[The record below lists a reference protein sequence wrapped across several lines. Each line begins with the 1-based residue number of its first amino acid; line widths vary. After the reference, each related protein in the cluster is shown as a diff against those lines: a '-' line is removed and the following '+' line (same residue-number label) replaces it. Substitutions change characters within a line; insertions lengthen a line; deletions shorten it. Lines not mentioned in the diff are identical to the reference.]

1 MYVHS
6 VDVSTDGSLV
16 AWGTGDGRI
25 RVSSV
30 STSEQIS
37 CWTAH
42 AGPVMGLH
50 WAKGDLRLLSYGA
63 DHRGVDYKLYTRGS
77 YIPREGQKESLNNVV
92 EIWYVGSMV
101 KSAVLK
107 KKKGEGGAKGEGD
120 EQVAGGKDEDEDE
133 DDEDD
138 EDDEEEEEAGK
149 DGGKSKVGREL
160 RKHRRKPQGKI
171 GYTPVYYDPPAK
183 ADGTLARSCLKGR
196 GEKRTKKLNFDW
208 GAIPDREDWFFY
220 PPEEPSDEEEES
232 EPEVKPRRRRG
243 GGDRN

>member
-63 DHRGVDYKLYTRGS
+63 DHRGVDYKSYTRGS
-77 YIPREGQKESLNNVV
+77 YIPSEGQKESLNNVV

-107 KKKGEGGAKGEGD
+107 KKKGEGGAKGEGE
-120 EQVAGGKDEDEDE
+120 EQVAGSKDEEEDEDEDE

-138 EDDEEEEEAGK
+138 EDEVSISK
-149 DGGKSKVGREL
+149 DGSKPKMGMQS
-160 RKHRRKPQGKI
+160 RKNRRKPQGKI

-208 GAIPDREDWFFY
+208 GAIPDKEDWFFY
-220 PPEEPSDEEEES
+220 PPEEPSDEEEEP
-232 EPEVKPRRRRG
+232 EPEVKPRRRG
-243 GGDRN
+243 GRDRN